1 MFSLDNTMRYWL
13 YNKPVNMRM
22 GFNGLSGIVNNSMGM
37 SMRSGDEFVFVNAG
51 RNRMKILHR
60 EEGGLVLYALRIEM
74 GRMRMPFSGE
84 PDEIA
89 SSFGHAD
96 LISAICSPIR
106 IGKPICKT
114 YETALKKPLKHNKLN
129 KENRRFTCVECRF
142 FVSLYL

>member
-37 SMRSGDEFVFVNAG
+37 SMRSGDVFVFVNAA

-96 LISAICSPIR
+96 LISAARSALESPYVR
-106 IGKPICKT
+106 RMKMLSKS
-114 YETALKKPLKHNKLN
+114 LLN
-129 KENRRFTCVECRF
+129 TIN
-142 FVSLYL
+142 

>member
-37 SMRSGDEFVFVNAG
+37 
-51 RNRMKILHR
+51 
-60 EEGGLVLYALRIEM
+60 
-74 GRMRMPFSGE
+74 RMPFSGE

-96 LISAICSPIR
+96 LISATRSALESPYVR
-106 IGKPICKT
+106 RM
-114 YETALKKPLKHNKLN
+114 KLLS
-129 KENRRFTCVECRF
+129 K
-142 FVSLYL
+142 SL

>member
-1 MFSLDNTMRYWL
+1 MFSLDNTMRYWQ

-22 GFNGLSGIVNNSMGM
+22 GFYGLSGKVNNSMGK
-37 SMRSGDEFVFVNAG
+37 SMRSGDVFVFVNAA

-74 GRMRMPFSGE
+74 GRMRMPFSGA

-96 LISAICSPIR
+96 LISAARSALESPYVR
-106 IGKPICKT
+106 RM
-114 YETALKKPLKHNKLN
+114 KLLS
-129 KENRRFTCVECRF
+129 K
-142 FVSLYL
+142 SL

>member
-22 GFNGLSGIVNNSMGM
+22 GFNGLSGIVNNGMGM
-37 SMRSGDEFVFVNAG
+37 SMRSGDVLVFVNAA

-89 SSFGHAD
+89 SSVAHAD
-96 LISAICSPIR
+96 LISAARSALESPYVR
-106 IGKPICKT
+106 RM
-114 YETALKKPLKHNKLN
+114 KLLS
-129 KENRRFTCVECRF
+129 K
-142 FVSLYL
+142 SL

>member
-1 MFSLDNTMRYWL
+1 MFSLDKKMRYWL

-37 SMRSGDEFVFVNAG
+37 SMRNGDVFVFVNAA

-84 PDEIA
+84 PDGIA

-96 LISAICSPIR
+96 LISAARSAIESPYVKR
-106 IGKPICKT
+106 MKMLSKT
-114 YETALKKPLKHNKLN
+114 L
-129 KENRRFTCVECRF
+129 
-142 FVSLYL
+142 

>member
-37 SMRSGDEFVFVNAG
+37 SMRSGDVFVFVNAA

-96 LISAICSPIR
+96 LISAARSALESPYVKSKFSTNNFKKIR
-106 IGKPICKT
+106 IPQFS
-114 YETALKKPLKHNKLN
+114 ET
-129 KENRRFTCVECRF
+129 RFGS
-142 FVSLYL
+142 FVGLFLVYKQ